1 MAAVT
6 EGEEGEGGRRGEGGE
21 CEMKVALTGLL
32 GVRGDERHCSQSPPY
47 LAVTVG
53 REI

>member
-1 MAAVT
+1 MREV
-6 EGEEGEGGRRGEGGE
+6 GGGEGGE
-21 CEMKVALTGLL
+21 CEMKEALTGLL

-47 LAVTVG
+47 LAVTVA